1 MNIMTSEVVTSLCI
15 LKSYITNTNITIM
28 RTTEMG
34 ILGSHRGENKDD
46 NLLDRAP
53 CSLVEVDRRFRG
65 AYYLHQGDE

>member
-34 ILGSHRGENKDD
+34 ISGSHGGENKDD
-46 NLLDRAP
+46 NLL
-53 CSLVEVDRRFRG
+53 G
-65 AYYLHQGDE
+65 